1 MREKTKTNTNTKA
14 KAKGFQLKLIALTIV
29 PLLIASV
36 IICAVSIVKM
46 SNSMT
51 NLSKEKVESV
61 ARAIVECYDGLYPGN
76 WEYEGGVLSKGGEN
90 VTAAYGMLDKIYE
103 EDGVHCTIFYG
114 DTRVLTTIKD
124 ENGKRL
130 EGTKAGEQVIQ
141 TVLEN
146 GESYFSTNT
155 EINGEEYYSFYEPLK
170 NSDDRIVGMF
180 FVGVTRATV
189 NDMLNGTI
197 GSLLITTIIVLLIDA
212 GIVLWASMKIAKAI
226 NNCTKA
232 IVELESGT
240 LDIHAEVE
248 SLNKNDELGILA
260 ESINALAEKFREITG
275 KIKSGTDVMRENI
288 ETMSGVA
295 ENTNDSIEE
304 ISRAIEDVAKG
315 ATEQAGDTQDAV
327 NGIDDMGMS
336 VDAIAGEIEA
346 LAEFAGNAQ
355 KTSEKAGNTMQEL
368 LHINT
373 ETKESV
379 DRIVEQSRS
388 NMEAAAKIQ
397 DIVKV
402 ISDIASQTNLL
413 SLNASIEAAR
423 AGEMGKGFAVV
434 ALEVGNLA
442 ESSSESA
449 KEIENIIKDLVEKIS
464 ETSELTDALNSNT
477 NDQIAKLEE
486 TSKDFEGMRADV
498 GKIFDETAEIQAEI
512 EKIAQVKENIV
523 QIIEGL
529 SAISEENA
537 ASSEETTAS
546 ANIVVASMAELHQ
559 SAQKIG
565 VLAEELAELV
575 AYFK

>member
-1 MREKTKTNTNTKA
+1 MREKTNTNTKA

-146 GESYFSTNT
+146 GESFLSTTT
-155 EINGEEYYSFYEPLK
+155 EFNGEEYFSFYEPLK

-226 NNCTKA
+226 NNCAKA

-304 ISRAIEDVAKG
+304 VSRAIEDVAKG

-529 SAISEENA
+529 SAIPKKMQHPVKKQQHRQISWWHLWRNCI
-537 ASSEETTAS
+537 SP
-546 ANIVVASMAELHQ
+546 HRR
-559 SAQKIG
+559 
-565 VLAEELAELV
+565 
-575 AYFK
+575 

>member
-1 MREKTKTNTNTKA
+1 MREKTNTNTKA

-51 NLSKEKVESV
+51 SLSKEKVESV
-61 ARAIVECYDGLYPGN
+61 ARAIEECYDGLYPGN

-103 EDGVHCTIFYG
+103 EDGIHCTIFYG

-146 GESYFSTNT
+146 GESFFSTNT

-226 NNCTKA
+226 NNCAKA

-304 ISRAIEDVAKG
+304 VSRAIEDVAKG

>member
-1 MREKTKTNTNTKA
+1 MREKTNTNTKA

-130 EGTKAGEQVIQ
+130 GGTKAGEQVIQ

-226 NNCTKA
+226 NNCAKA

-304 ISRAIEDVAKG
+304 VSRAIEDVAKG

>member
-1 MREKTKTNTNTKA
+1 MREKTNTNTKA

-146 GESYFSTNT
+146 GESFFSTNT

-226 NNCTKA
+226 NNCAKA

-304 ISRAIEDVAKG
+304 VSRAIEDVAKG

>member
-1 MREKTKTNTNTKA
+1 MREKTNTNTKA

-146 GESYFSTNT
+146 GESFFSTNT

-226 NNCTKA
+226 NNCAKA

-304 ISRAIEDVAKG
+304 VSRAIEDVAKG

-486 TSKDFEGMRADV
+486 TSKDFEGMSADV

>member
-1 MREKTKTNTNTKA
+1 MREKTNTKA

-51 NLSKEKVESV
+51 SLSKEKVESV

-130 EGTKAGEQVIQ
+130 EGKKAGEQVIQ
-141 TVLEN
+141 TVLEK

-226 NNCTKA
+226 NNCAKA

-304 ISRAIEDVAKG
+304 VSRAIEDVAKG

-486 TSKDFEGMRADV
+486 TSKDFEGMSADV

-546 ANIVVASMAELHQ
+546 ANIVVASMEELHQ

>member
-1 MREKTKTNTNTKA
+1 MLHLVKITNR
-14 KAKGFQLKLIALTIV
+14 KLIALTIV

-146 GESYFSTNT
+146 GESFFSTNT

-226 NNCTKA
+226 NNCAKA

-304 ISRAIEDVAKG
+304 VSRAIEDVAKG

>member
-146 GESYFSTNT
+146 GEFFFSTNT

-197 GSLLITTIIVLLIDA
+197 GSLLITTSIVLLIDA

-226 NNCTKA
+226 NNCAKA

-304 ISRAIEDVAKG
+304 VSRAIEDVAKG

>member
-1 MREKTKTNTNTKA
+1 
-14 KAKGFQLKLIALTIV
+14 
-29 PLLIASV
+29 
-36 IICAVSIVKM
+36 
-46 SNSMT
+46 
-51 NLSKEKVESV
+51 
-61 ARAIVECYDGLYPGN
+61 
-76 WEYEGGVLSKGGEN
+76 
-90 VTAAYGMLDKIYE
+90 
-103 EDGVHCTIFYG
+103 
-114 DTRVLTTIKD
+114 
-124 ENGKRL
+124 
-130 EGTKAGEQVIQ
+130 
-141 TVLEN
+141 
-146 GESYFSTNT
+146 
-155 EINGEEYYSFYEPLK
+155 
-170 NSDDRIVGMF
+170 
-180 FVGVTRATV
+180 
-189 NDMLNGTI
+189 
-197 GSLLITTIIVLLIDA
+197 
-212 GIVLWASMKIAKAI
+212 
-226 NNCTKA
+226 
-232 IVELESGT
+232 
-240 LDIHAEVE
+240 
-248 SLNKNDELGILA
+248 
-260 ESINALAEKFREITG
+260 
-275 KIKSGTDVMRENI
+275 
-288 ETMSGVA
+288 
-295 ENTNDSIEE
+295 
-304 ISRAIEDVAKG
+304 
-315 ATEQAGDTQDAV
+315 
-327 NGIDDMGMS
+327 
-336 VDAIAGEIEA
+336 
-346 LAEFAGNAQ
+346 
-355 KTSEKAGNTMQEL
+355 MQEL

>member
-1 MREKTKTNTNTKA
+1 MLHLVKITNR
-14 KAKGFQLKLIALTIV
+14 KLIALTIV

-226 NNCTKA
+226 NNCAKA

-304 ISRAIEDVAKG
+304 VSRAIEDVAKG

>member
-1 MREKTKTNTNTKA
+1 MREKTNTNTKA

-124 ENGKRL
+124 ENGKHL

-226 NNCTKA
+226 NNCAKA

-304 ISRAIEDVAKG
+304 VSRAIEDVAKG

>member
-1 MREKTKTNTNTKA
+1 MREKTNTNTKA

-130 EGTKAGEQVIQ
+130 EGTKTGEQVIQ

-226 NNCTKA
+226 NNCAKA

-304 ISRAIEDVAKG
+304 VSRAIEDVAKG